1 MTVSQPSAVEIG
13 LMSGR
18 AGYVL
23 RANDRG
29 AFTVASPTLYP
40 HMWSWDAGFV
50 ALGIATVSVPRAL
63 DELRSLLSGQWAT
76 GMIPHILFH
85 EPSDYFPG
93 PERWRT
99 QVAAARPAGVLTSGI
114 CQPPIHVIAL
124 SRILHD
130 ARRRGGADQELAE
143 EFVRETFD
151 QWLAWH
157 SYLATARDPYN
168 YGLVEIHHGWES
180 GMDDSPRWD
189 EPYANVAPQPDM
201 PPFVRADLAHVA
213 DPSQRPTDVEYA
225 RYLWLLEQKVR
236 ARYDDA
242 VYRSTGDFVVGD
254 VLVSALLAAASDLL
268 ADMGEELGIG
278 GGAAGGVEQS
288 RAIARRFRTGV
299 LRSVN
304 PETGLARDL
313 DLRTGRWLEVESAA
327 GFAPLLCGGDDA
339 LTRRQRDLLL
349 GPRWCGH
356 SRLRWPVVPS
366 VSPASPA
373 FREQTYWR
381 GPQWPV
387 LNWLMAWALN
397 RSGEPEAANQ
407 LRLAGLSQLVDC
419 DFAEYYQPMTGQT
432 LGSRDQSWTAAI
444 ALDFLA
450 ARRPA
455 QRRPVRWLTSELPRI
470 TPAQRAANA
479 HAVPAH
485 HPGHQAGERPP
496 HGRGPSTKPDNRIV

>member
-1 MTVSQPSAVEIG
+1 M
-13 LMSGR
+13 
-18 AGYVL
+18 
-23 RANDRG
+23 
-29 AFTVASPTLYP
+29 
-40 HMWSWDAGFV
+40 
-50 ALGIATVSVPRAL
+50 
-63 DELRSLLSGQWAT
+63 
-76 GMIPHILFH
+76 
-85 EPSDYFPG
+85 
-93 PERWRT
+93 
-99 QVAAARPAGVLTSGI
+99 
-114 CQPPIHVIAL
+114 
-124 SRILHD
+124 
-130 ARRRGGADQELAE
+130 
-143 EFVRETFD
+143 
-151 QWLAWH
+151 
-157 SYLATARDPYN
+157 
-168 YGLVEIHHGWES
+168 
-180 GMDDSPRWD
+180 
-189 EPYANVAPQPDM
+189 
-201 PPFVRADLAHVA
+201 
-213 DPSQRPTDVEYA
+213 
-225 RYLWLLEQKVR
+225 
-236 ARYDDA
+236 
-242 VYRSTGDFVVGD
+242 GD

-278 GGAAGGVEQS
+278 GGASGGVEQS

-304 PETGLARDL
+304 PATGLARDL
-313 DLRTGRWLEVESAA
+313 DLRTGTWLDVESAA

-397 RSGEPEAANQ
+397 RSGEQEAANQ

-419 DFAEYYQPMTGQT
+419 DFAEYYQPVTGET

-470 TPAQRAANA
+470 TPTQRAADLA
-479 HAVPAH
+479 A
-485 HPGHQAGERPP
+485 RPP
-496 HGRGPSTKPDNRIV
+496 RTRDPATTPEMPRQA

>member
-1 MTVSQPSAVEIG
+1 MPVAQPTPNDIA
-13 LMSGR
+13 LMAGR

-23 RANDRG
+23 KANDRG
-29 AFTVASPTLYP
+29 RFTVASPTLYP

-63 DELRSLLSGQWAT
+63 DELRTLLSGQWST

-85 EPSDYFPG
+85 SPSDYFPD
-93 PERWRT
+93 PDRWRT

-114 CQPPIHVIAL
+114 TQPPIHVIAL

-130 ARRRGGADQELAE
+130 ARRKGGADLALAE
-143 EFVRETFD
+143 AFVLETFP

-157 SYLATARDPYN
+157 RYLATARDPHEH
-168 YGLVEIHHGWES
+168 GLVEIHHGWES

-189 EPYANVAPQPDM
+189 APYSRVRPGPM
-201 PPFVRADLAHVA
+201 PPFVRRDLAHVA
-213 DPSQRPTDVEYA
+213 DPSQRPSDAEYT
-225 RYLWLLEQKVR
+225 RYLWLVEQKVR
-236 ARYDDA
+236 TRYDDA
-242 VYRSTGDFVVGD
+242 AYRATGDFVVGD

-268 ADMGEELGIG
+268 ADMGAELG
-278 GGAAGGVEQS
+278 ADPAGIEES

-299 LRSVN
+299 LRSVD
-304 PETGLARDL
+304 PATDLARDL
-313 DLRTGRWLEVESAA
+313 DLRTGEYLDVDSAA

-339 LTRRQRDLLL
+339 LLRRQRDLLL

-373 FREQTYWR
+373 FRERTYWR

-397 RSGEPEAANQ
+397 RSGEQEAANA
-407 LRLAGLSQLVDC
+407 LRLAGLAQLVDC
-419 DFAEYYQPMTGQT
+419 DFAEYYEPLTGEQ
-432 LGSRDQSWTAAI
+432 LGSKDQSWTAAI

-450 ARRPA
+450 ARRPG
-455 QRRPVRWLTSELPRI
+455 RRKHVRLLTAELPAV
-470 TPAQRAANA
+470 TPA
-479 HAVPAH
+479 
-485 HPGHQAGERPP
+485 
-496 HGRGPSTKPDNRIV
+496 GPRSPRSM

>member
-1 MTVSQPSAVEIG
+1 MAVHQPTPNDIA
-13 LMSGR
+13 LMAGR

-23 RANDRG
+23 KGNDRG
-29 AFTVASPTLYP
+29 RFTVASPTLYP

-63 DELRSLLSGQWAT
+63 DELRTLLTGQWTT

-85 EPSDYFPG
+85 SPSDYFPD
-93 PERWRT
+93 PDRWRT

-114 CQPPIHVIAL
+114 TQPPIHVIAL

-130 ARRRGGADQELAE
+130 ARRKGGADQELAE
-143 EFVRETFD
+143 AFVVETFP

-157 SYLATARDPYN
+157 RYLATARDPFSH
-168 YGLVEIHHGWES
+168 GLVEIHHGWES

-189 EPYANVAPQPDM
+189 EPYSHVHPGPEL
-201 PPFVRADLAHVA
+201 PPFVRRDLAHVS
-213 DPSQRPTDVEYA
+213 DPSQRPSDAEYA
-225 RYLWLLEQKVR
+225 KYLWLLEQKVR
-236 ARYDDA
+236 SRYDDA
-242 VYRSTGDFVVGD
+242 AYRATGDFVVGD

-268 ADMGEELGIG
+268 ADMGTELGLVE
-278 GGAAGGVEQS
+278 GVEES

-299 LRSVN
+299 LRSVS

-313 DLRTGRWLEVESAA
+313 DLRTGRYLDVDSAA
-327 GFAPLLCGGDDA
+327 GFAPLVCGGDDV
-339 LTRRQRDLLL
+339 LIRRQRDLLL

-366 VSPASPA
+366 VSPASPH
-373 FREQTYWR
+373 FRERTYWR

-397 RSGEPEAANQ
+397 RSGEQEAANS
-407 LRLAGLSQLVDC
+407 LRLAGLAQLVDC
-419 DFAEYYQPMTGQT
+419 DFAEYYEPLTGEQ
-432 LGSRDQSWTAAI
+432 LGSKDQSWTAAI

-450 ARRPA
+450 ARRPGR
-455 QRRPVRWLTSELPRI
+455 RRPVRWLTSELPTV
-470 TPAQRAANA
+470 TPAGRPATQGFAA
-479 HAVPAH
+479 P
-485 HPGHQAGERPP
+485 
-496 HGRGPSTKPDNRIV
+496 RGPQTRPQPRV